1 MMETIVRHEGRK
13 ILHSPQFAPRRRSL
27 WHENA
32 TVEDSM
38 ARNGDCG
45 GFQLAHVVRKEI
57 VEDSPAAAWREIGTV
72 EDFLAAAGSR
82 TAFVRT

>member
-1 MMETIVRHEGRK
+1 MKTLPWRIPWLEMEI
-13 ILHSPQFAPRRRSL
+13 
-27 WHENA
+27 
-32 TVEDSM
+32 VEDSSSHM
-38 ARNGDCG
+38 W
-45 GFQLAHVVRKEI
+45 LEMEI